1 MTVKTVKNL
10 IPLSERGVASTSETA
25 RDRSPVAESRLISS
39 VITYAKLS
47 GLPNYGGATLNAT
60 PPGELRERKSS
71 LTRNVFLLPTALGMG
86 ILYSW

>member
-1 MTVKTVKNL
+1 MTVKNL

-25 RDRSPVAESRLISS
+25 RDRAPVAESRLISS

-60 PPGELRERKSS
+60 PPRELREKKSS
-71 LTRNVFLLPTALGMG
+71 LIRNVSLVPTALGTG
-86 ILYSW
+86 VLYIW